1 MQQQEEETEAISWM
15 ELKRIAENV
24 MEQVDW
30 EDVAEDVAS
39 NRSAGM
45 YKKIVRNILQERIE
59 VLVGRGEGKK

>member
-1 MQQQEEETEAISWM
+1 M
-15 ELKRIAENV
+15 ELKRIGESV

>member
-1 MQQQEEETEAISWM
+1 MPQQEEEKEAISWM
-15 ELKRIAENV
+15 ELKRIAESV

-59 VLVGRGEGKK
+59 VLFGRGEGKK